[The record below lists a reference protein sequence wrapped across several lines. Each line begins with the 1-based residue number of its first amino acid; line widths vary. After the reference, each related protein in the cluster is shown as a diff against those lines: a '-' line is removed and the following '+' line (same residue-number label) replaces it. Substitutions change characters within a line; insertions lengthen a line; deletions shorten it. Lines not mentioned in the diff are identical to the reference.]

1 MSRICYG
8 LYLTLKKGSKL
19 GKKTW
24 FCRSFFE
31 VFRLRPPTPFV
42 LRPNFLPNERCYS
55 VRSYKLSNVSVGAES
70 TIFGCF
76 YVDFQELLPQ
86 MKSDFYRNL
95 TSDVAQGNAPHM
107 LRFFSK
113 S

>member
-1 MSRICYG
+1 MRFFVYALLHPLSYAPIFYQM
-8 LYLTLKKGSKL
+8 KGVI
-19 GKKTW
+19 G
-24 FCRSFFE
+24 
-31 VFRLRPPTPFV
+31 
-42 LRPNFLPNERCYS
+42 

-107 LRFFSK
+107 LRFLANPKIF
-113 S
+113 